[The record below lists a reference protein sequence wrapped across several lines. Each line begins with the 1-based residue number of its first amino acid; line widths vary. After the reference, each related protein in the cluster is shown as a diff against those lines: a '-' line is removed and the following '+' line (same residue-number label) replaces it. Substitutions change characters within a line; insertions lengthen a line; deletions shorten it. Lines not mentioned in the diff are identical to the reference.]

1 MQDEG
6 LELTA
11 LDDTDEAEALDGAE
25 LDASDLGGTGE
36 YSATGGYS
44 QPLHDAER
52 GLEGGTADDD
62 EMPDG
67 DSLREMYQ
75 YSLGRA
81 TQDASP
87 GRLERWVDGPLHLED
102 PRRGR

>member
-6 LELTA
+6 WELSR
-11 LDDTDEAEALDGAE
+11 LDEDT

-36 YSATGGYS
+36 YSATGGGS
-44 QPLHDAER
+44 QPLHDPER
-52 GLEGGTADDD
+52 ETADDD
-62 EMPDG
+62 GEMPDV
-67 DSLREMYQ
+67 DSLREMYR

-87 GRLERWVDGPLHLED
+87 GRLERWVDGPLHVED